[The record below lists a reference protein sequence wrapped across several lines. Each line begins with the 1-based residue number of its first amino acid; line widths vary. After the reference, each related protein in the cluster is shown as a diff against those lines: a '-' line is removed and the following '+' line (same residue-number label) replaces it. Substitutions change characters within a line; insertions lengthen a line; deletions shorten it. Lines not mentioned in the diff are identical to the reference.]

1 MYSAC
6 QASILRANYAPF
18 GAVNGAK
25 LSNGMSMEPSAE
37 MAGNTPDVGLDPVR
51 YSSGRFRSGHPNQGF
66 IPTEEQRRK
75 AGRSRISNS
84 DDLLNDVVD
93 KRSTICRRYRDLISA
108 ILADQSGAD
117 QCSEARKQLI
127 RRFAAASVLAEQLEA
142 RLANGEQI
150 NIQEHATLSSTLVR
164 LAARIGIDR
173 RMKNIVPSLDEYLST
188 LMIADKG
195 L

>member
-1 MYSAC
+1 
-6 QASILRANYAPF
+6 
-18 GAVNGAK
+18 
-25 LSNGMSMEPSAE
+25 MSMEPSAE

-51 YSSGRFRSGHPNQGF
+51 YSSGRFRTGHPNQGF

-93 KRSTICRRYRDLISA
+93 KRSTIYRRYRDLISA

-127 RRFAAASVLAEQLEA
+127 RRFAAASVLAEQLES

-150 NIQEHATLSSTLVR
+150 DIQQHATLSSTLVR
-164 LAARIGIDR
+164 LASRIGIDR

-188 LMIADKG
+188 SNIDAEEPAA
-195 L
+195 